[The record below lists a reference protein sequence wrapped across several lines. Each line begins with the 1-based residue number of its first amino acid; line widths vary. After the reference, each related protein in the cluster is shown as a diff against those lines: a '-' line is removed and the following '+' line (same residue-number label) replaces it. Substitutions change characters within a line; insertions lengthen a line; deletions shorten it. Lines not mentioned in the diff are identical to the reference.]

1 MTTAHTIEQLNADNE
16 AFIDDDSAIDR
27 FHAGYDAHKRG
38 EPCPSEKDAA
48 DGWNV
53 RAHAC
58 RVQVVM
64 PTRPEG
70 YYHAPIGTF
79 D

>member
-1 MTTAHTIEQLNADNE
+1 MTTDHTIEQLAQDNYDDAE
-16 AFIDDDSAIDR
+16 AEAQIER

-48 DGWNV
+48 DGWNA
-53 RAHAC
+53 RDHAC
-58 RVQVVM
+58 HTVVVM
-64 PTRPEG
+64 PSRPEG
-70 YYHAPIGTF
+70 YYHLPLGTF